1 MAHARPPAAF
11 APAFLIACLLALGA
25 CQRKIGDACRRDLD
39 CSQMRDRICD
49 TTQSD
54 GYCTQFNCSPT
65 SCPKGESICVAF
77 NNTPSTVPRCSNPG
91 RTSPY
96 VRNFCMGICTQDS
109 DCRSGYVCIDMSE
122 ENDWGA
128 SIIQLNPIR
137 TGVCISPESAETI
150 GPDRQNQVCTGAGGA
165 GEGEGGGGG
174 GGAQNNP

>member
-1 MAHARPPAAF
+1 
-11 APAFLIACLLALGA
+11 
-25 CQRKIGDACRRDLD
+25 
-39 CSQMRDRICD
+39 
-49 TTQSD
+49 
-54 GYCTQFNCSPT
+54 
-65 SCPKGESICVAF
+65 
-77 NNTPSTVPRCSNPG
+77 
-91 RTSPY
+91 
-96 VRNFCMGICTQDS
+96 MGICTQDS